1 MLENLHRLLPGRLL
15 LVVYLSQVKDV
26 ALNNPVIGAALV
38 LDDAPV
44 TMLLAI
50 FLSRATA
57 QNITAPDYARKFGGG
72 NRLGLHYKLFLANP
86 TTIPNKSGTC
96 PLEKKLPE
104 VES

>member
-1 MLENLHRLLPGRLL
+1 VRGWVWPCSKISHGLLPGRLL
-15 LVVYLSQVKDV
+15 LVVNLSQIKDV

-57 QNITAPDYARKFGGG
+57 QKH
-72 NRLGLHYKLFLANP
+72 NRP
-86 TTIPNKSGTC
+86 
-96 PLEKKLPE
+96 
-104 VES
+104 